1 MNINS
6 TTRSKSSSSIFNPV
20 TYNEF
25 ILDQTSK
32 QDVEQYDYNDAK
44 SIAED
49 YFSEPLHEPSYEPV
63 YEKESFLELNTVG
76 QSTGYA
82 EGVIEE
88 SNTMSPKMRL
98 GLYDLLQSFVTA
110 VICAILIL
118 TFVGRTTE
126 VIGHSMLPTL
136 RYNDHVIIS
145 NLFYSPRNG
154 DIIVFETESE
164 RFDEPLVKRVIAI
177 GGQSFDINDV
187 GEVLVDGI
195 VIDEPY
201 IDVTKTLRNGFVGPV
216 DIPYGYVFVLG
227 DNRNRTADSRDEDI
241 GLLDTR
247 YILGRVLF
255 ITLPGLDSNGN
266 RDWSNF
272 GFVE

>member
-1 MNINS
+1 
-6 TTRSKSSSSIFNPV
+6 V